1 MGDEDEVEDLICKN
15 KTETLIQLQFP
26 LKVELVRMLQYT
38 RFQTINLAQNQ
49 ERWRAADAG
58 WGEQYDFPTKNVYP
72 RSGVLSRTAW

>member
-1 MGDEDEVEDLICKN
+1 MGDEDKFEDLICKN

-49 ERWRAADAG
+49 ER
-58 WGEQYDFPTKNVYP
+58 
-72 RSGVLSRTAW
+72 